1 MSSPGFPLVPPF
13 AVTASYQ
20 TKQYGSGNLY
30 TPGVPSVYDALVTPP
45 TSGTAAETASD
56 SNAHARGFSAY
67 SAANEVAVITV
78 TGSPSGGDFTLM
90 WGDAVTDPIAY
101 NASAATVQAALD
113 ALSSVPAPTGTA
125 DEVQTVTVTGGP
137 TGGTFTLTYSG
148 QTTAG
153 IAYNAAASAVQSAL
167 EALSNIA
174 PGDVAVTGAAGG
186 PYTVT
191 FEGTLAD
198 TNVAQMTAS
207 GASLTGGTSP
217 GVTVA
222 TTTSGSSG
230 TENITVTGSSG
241 GPWTATFGNLLGDL
255 AVTDLRADGSGLTG
269 GTSPDVTIDV
279 TTQGTA
285 AFVNEAL
292 QDAHRHR
299 DPMYDFYDQ
308 ASGMHF

>member
-1 MSSPGFPLVPPF
+1 MSYPGFPLVPPF

-20 TKQYGSGNLY
+20 TKQYGSGSIY
-30 TPGVPSVYDALVTPP
+30 TPGVPSVFGSLVSPP
-45 TSGTAAETASD
+45 TSGTTAETASD
-56 SNAHARGFSAY
+56 TDAHTVGFSAF
-67 SAANEVAVITV
+67 SAANEVAVITL
-78 TGSPSGGDFTLM
+78 TGSPAGGTFTLA
-90 WGDAVTDPIAY
+90 WGDANTSPIAY
-101 NASAATVQAALD
+101 NASAATVQSALD
-113 ALSSVPAPTGTA
+113 ALSSVPGATGGTN
-125 DEVQTVTVTGGP
+125 EVQTVTVTGGP
-137 TGGTFTLTYSG
+137 AGGTFTLTYSG

-153 IAYNAAASAVQSAL
+153 IAFNAAASAVQSAL
-167 EALSNIA
+167 VALSNIDTA
-174 PGDVAVTGAAGG
+174 DVLVTGSAGG

-191 FEGTLAD
+191 FRGALAD

-222 TTTSGSSG
+222 TQTAGVAQTQ
-230 TENITVTGSSG
+230 NITVTGSNG

-255 AVTDLRADGSGLTG
+255 SVADLRGDGAGLTG
-269 GTSPDVTIDV
+269 GTNPNVSIVV

-299 DPMYDFYDQ
+299 DAMYDFYDQ
-308 ASGMHF
+308 SSGMHF

>member
-30 TPGVPSVYDALVTPP
+30 TPGVPSVFGSLVTPP
-45 TSGTAAETASD
+45 SSGTAAETASD
-56 SNAHARGFSAY
+56 SDAHAVGFSAF
-67 SAANEVAVITV
+67 SAANEVALITV
-78 TGSPSGGDFTLM
+78 TGSPTGGTFTLE
-90 WGDAVTDPIAY
+90 WGDAITSPIAY
-101 NASAATVQAALD
+101 NASAATVQTALD
-113 ALSSVPAPTGTA
+113 GLSSVPAATGGTN
-125 DEVQTVTVTGGP
+125 EQQTVTVTGGP

-153 IAYNAAASAVQSAL
+153 IAYNAAASAVASAL
-167 EALSNIA
+167 VALSNVGA
-174 PGDVAVTGAAGG
+174 GNVAVTGSAGG

-191 FEGTLAD
+191 FQGTLAD
-198 TNVAQMTAS
+198 TNVVQMTAS

-217 GVTVA
+217 DVTVA
-222 TTTSGSSG
+222 TATSGVAQ
-230 TENITVTGSSG
+230 TQNITVTGSSG
-241 GPWTATFGNLLGDL
+241 GPWTATFGNVLGDL
-255 AVTDLRADGSGLTG
+255 AVTDLRADGSALTG
-269 GTSPDVTIDV
+269 GTNPDVTVDV

>member
-45 TSGTAAETASD
+45 TAGTTAETASNTD
-56 SNAHARGFSAY
+56 AHAVGFSAFA
-67 SAANEVAVITV
+67 AANEVALVTV
-78 TGSPSGGDFTLM
+78 TGSPTGGTFALL
-90 WGDAVTDPIAY
+90 WGNAITTPIAY

-113 ALSSVPAPTGTA
+113 ALSDVPGPTGTVN
-125 DEVQTVTVTGGP
+125 EVQTVTITGAP

-153 IAYNAAASAVQSAL
+153 IAFNAAASAVQSAL
-167 EALSNIA
+167 VALSNIDTA
-174 PGDVAVTGAAGG
+174 DVVVTGAAGG

-191 FEGTLAD
+191 FQGALAK

-217 GVTVA
+217 AVAVT
-222 TTTSGSSG
+222 TGTSGSAG
-230 TENITVTGSSG
+230 TVNITVTGSNG
-241 GPWTATFGNLLGDL
+241 GPWTVTFGNLLGDL
-255 AVTDLRADGSGLTG
+255 SVADLRADGSALTG
-269 GTSPDVTIDV
+269 GTNPGVTVAV

-299 DPMYDFYDQ
+299 DTMRDFYDQ